1 MRKIAWDITRAGVL
15 RRIDLE
21 NEPAELKE
29 AEV

>member
-1 MRKIAWDITRAGVL
+1 MRKIAGDITRAGVL

-21 NEPAELKE
+21 DEPAELKE